1 MRVPSLISVINEYS
15 SEGCPVKDAVKDA
28 VNGTVNGTVNGACR
42 RENQSQSSL
51 PLRLSE
57 DASVKILRT
66 SQSITKSHTKPH

>member
-28 VNGTVNGTVNGACR
+28 VNGTVNGACR